1 MCAPHKDGPA
11 NARRAIFFYRARVRP
26 GEQIRE
32 VPPAERPPIDFSLL
46 GSVPDA
52 IVIARL
58 DGVISY
64 ANPMAEQIF
73 GWDPG
78 QLIGQPIEVL
88 LPARYRAM
96 HQLHREAY
104 HGAPRVRPMNL
115 GLDLSGLCRD
125 GQEFAAEI
133 SLSPLTLGGELF
145 AVAAVRDVTER
156 KKLEARAL
164 LYRKAQEEV
173 RERDEFL
180 SIASHELRTPVT
192 ALQLQLQL
200 IQRAASR
207 TGGDLPEEMAEKLA
221 ALERQSRRIGVLVN
235 ALLDVSRLRLGRL
248 ELHREVVELSAL
260 VRETASQLAPEGAR
274 AGSALEVVAQ
284 GPVEGQW
291 DRLRLEQVVTN
302 LLSNA
307 FKFGEGK
314 PITLTVS
321 SDDER
326 AILGVQDAGLGI
338 APADQQRV
346 FGRFERAVPTH
357 RFGGLGLGLYI
368 AREIVEAHGGEISLA
383 STPGAGTTFT
393 ITLPRVPPPTLAPA
407 SGVEE
412 DVPDLRH

>member
-1 MCAPHKDGPA
+1 
-11 NARRAIFFYRARVRP
+11 
-26 GEQIRE
+26 
-32 VPPAERPPIDFSLL
+32 VPPAARPPSDFSLL
-46 GSVPDA
+46 ESVPDA
-52 IVIARL
+52 MLIVRR
-58 DGVISY
+58 DGLIVF
-64 ANPMAEQIF
+64 ANRTAEQLF

-78 QLIGQPIEVL
+78 QLVGQPIELL
-88 LPARYRAM
+88 LPARYRIL
-96 HQLHREAY
+96 HQLHRQAY
-104 HGAPRVRPMNL
+104 HGAPRARPMSL
-115 GLDLSGLCRD
+115 GLDLSGLRKD
-125 GQEFAAEI
+125 GQEFAAEV
-133 SLSPLTLGGELF
+133 SLSPLTVGGEVH
-145 AVAAVRDVTER
+145 AIAAVRDVTER
-156 KKLEARAL
+156 KQLEERAQ

-207 TGGDLPEEMAEKLA
+207 SGDDLPEEVGEKLA
-221 ALERQSRRIGVLVN
+221 TLERQSRRIGVLVN

-248 ELHREVVELSAL
+248 ELHREAVELTAL
-260 VRETASQLAPEGAR
+260 VRETASQLAPDGAR

-291 DRLRLEQVVTN
+291 DRLRLEQVLTN

-307 FKFGEGK
+307 FKFGQGK
-314 PITLTVS
+314 PITLTVGC
-321 SDDER
+321 DGER
-326 AILGVQDAGLGI
+326 AVLGVQDGGLGI

-393 ITLPRVPPPTLAPA
+393 ITLPRVPPPALAPA
-407 SGVEE
+407 AGAER
-412 DVPDLRH
+412 DAPDLQY

>member
-1 MCAPHKDGPA
+1 M
-11 NARRAIFFYRARVRP
+11 
-26 GEQIRE
+26 
-32 VPPAERPPIDFSLL
+32 PPAERPPNDFSLL
-46 GSVPDA
+46 ESVPDA
-52 IVIARL
+52 IVIARR
-58 DGVISY
+58 DGLIVY
-64 ANPMAEQIF
+64 ANRTAEQLF

-78 QLIGQPIEVL
+78 QLVGQPIELL
-88 LPARYRAM
+88 LPARYRTM
-96 HQLHREAY
+96 HQLHRQAY
-104 HGAPRVRPMNL
+104 HGTPRTRPMSL
-115 GLDLSGLCRD
+115 GLDLSGLRKD

-133 SLSPLTLGGELF
+133 SLSPLTVGGEIH
-145 AVAAVRDVTER
+145 AIAAVRDVTER
-156 KKLEARAL
+156 KKLEERAL

-207 TGGDLPEEMAEKLA
+207 SGGDLPEGVGEKLA
-221 ALERQSRRIGVLVN
+221 TLERQSRRIGVLVN

-248 ELHREVVELSAL
+248 ELHREAVELTAL

-274 AGSALEVVAQ
+274 AGSALEVVTQ

-291 DRLRLEQVVTN
+291 DRLRLEQVLTN

-307 FKFGEGK
+307 FKFGQGK
-314 PITLTVS
+314 PITLTVGG
-321 SDDER
+321 DGER
-326 AILGVQDAGLGI
+326 AVLGVQDEGLGI
-338 APADQQRV
+338 ALADQQRV

-383 STPGAGTTFT
+383 SIPGAGTTFT
-393 ITLPRVPPPTLAPA
+393 ITLPRVPPPALEPA
-407 SGVEE
+407 AGA
-412 DVPDLRH
+412 DQDAPDLQH

>member
-1 MCAPHKDGPA
+1 M
-11 NARRAIFFYRARVRP
+11 
-26 GEQIRE
+26 
-32 VPPAERPPIDFSLL
+32 PPAERPPNDFSLL
-46 GSVPDA
+46 ESVPDA
-52 IVIARL
+52 IVIARR
-58 DGVISY
+58 DGLIVY
-64 ANPMAEQIF
+64 ANRTAEQLF

-78 QLIGQPIEVL
+78 QLVGQPIELL
-88 LPARYRAM
+88 LPARYRTM
-96 HQLHREAY
+96 HQLHRQAY
-104 HGAPRVRPMNL
+104 HATPRTRPMSL
-115 GLDLSGLCRD
+115 GLDLSGLRKD

-133 SLSPLTLGGELF
+133 SLSPLTVGGEIH
-145 AVAAVRDVTER
+145 AIAAVRDVTER
-156 KKLEARAL
+156 KKLEERAL

-207 TGGDLPEEMAEKLA
+207 SGGDLPEGVGEKLA
-221 ALERQSRRIGVLVN
+221 TLERQSRRIGVLVN

-248 ELHREVVELSAL
+248 ELHREAVELTAL

-274 AGSALEVVAQ
+274 AGSALEVVTQ

-291 DRLRLEQVVTN
+291 DRLRLEQVLTN

-307 FKFGEGK
+307 FKFGQGK
-314 PITLTVS
+314 PITLTVGG
-321 SDDER
+321 DGER
-326 AILGVQDAGLGI
+326 AVLGVQDEGLGI
-338 APADQQRV
+338 ALADQQRV

-383 STPGAGTTFT
+383 SIPGAGTTFT
-393 ITLPRVPPPTLAPA
+393 ITLPRVPPPALEPA
-407 SGVEE
+407 AGA
-412 DVPDLRH
+412 DQDAPDLQH

>member
-1 MCAPHKDGPA
+1 M
-11 NARRAIFFYRARVRP
+11 ARRTLAGPSFFYRARVRP

-274 AGSALEVVAQ
+274 AGSALEVV
-284 GPVEGQW
+284 
-291 DRLRLEQVVTN
+291 TH

-393 ITLPRVPPPTLAPA
+393 ITLPRVPPPMLAPA

-412 DVPDLRH
+412 DAPDLRH